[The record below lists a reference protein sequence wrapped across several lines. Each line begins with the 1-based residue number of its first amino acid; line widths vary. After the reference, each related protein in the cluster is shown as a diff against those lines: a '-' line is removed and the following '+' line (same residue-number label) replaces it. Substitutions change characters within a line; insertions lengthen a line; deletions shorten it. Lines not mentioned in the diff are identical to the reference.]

1 MLYEAR
7 RQSGMDINTISRKLH
22 IRPDILHAMEEGDFE
37 RLPDRGYARN
47 MVRGYAHIVGLD
59 QNLISQMYLEELHM
73 YETGR
78 PLATSADAHRQ
89 ASQSRRSGAE
99 GVTRSTSA
107 KSESPR
113 RTASTRTY
121 TNNPRN
127 QGSRQRQG
135 SSRRVYDAGQTSVR
149 TQNPSSNRNSS
160 RRDGSSDV
168 TASRSGARSSSARND
183 SMRAYKRPSQDSK
196 SRRKSPSANVPLT
209 SLFASNFGKKKQ
221 PGGQSARPGVPSVYT
236 QNKRSTPSVAQPTL
250 KMSFLVV
257 VALIAIILIVLAIV
271 FSSGSKQ
278 TVDEVPQIPISGLT
292 DTSGSTQGTS
302 TTTSDAAS
310 NADTSTDQTQTQTN
324 ELTCTIEDGAR
335 TWVQIAVDGED
346 DPLVE
351 EVLEGP
357 LTKTIDVESTVTFK
371 TANPSPIT
379 LTFNSKQVE
388 LTRLSGTEYY
398 TYTAKPDTQSEASST
413 ASSSA
418 SASSSSSTTSGSSS
432 SEE

>member
-1 MLYEAR
+1 
-7 RQSGMDINTISRKLH
+7 
-22 IRPDILHAMEEGDFE
+22 
-37 RLPDRGYARN
+37 
-47 MVRGYAHIVGLD
+47 
-59 QNLISQMYLEELHM
+59 
-73 YETGR
+73 
-78 PLATSADAHRQ
+78 
-89 ASQSRRSGAE
+89 
-99 GVTRSTSA
+99 
-107 KSESPR
+107 
-113 RTASTRTY
+113 
-121 TNNPRN
+121 
-127 QGSRQRQG
+127 
-135 SSRRVYDAGQTSVR
+135 
-149 TQNPSSNRNSS
+149 
-160 RRDGSSDV
+160 
-168 TASRSGARSSSARND
+168 
-183 SMRAYKRPSQDSK
+183 
-196 SRRKSPSANVPLT
+196 
-209 SLFASNFGKKKQ
+209 
-221 PGGQSARPGVPSVYT
+221 
-236 QNKRSTPSVAQPTL
+236 
-250 KMSFLVV
+250 MSFLVV

-324 ELTCTIEDGAR
+324 ELTYTIEDGAR